1 MFTGIISGVGRIV
14 SVRALGPGSR
24 HGRQLVIE
32 TPATYLDGVRTG
44 DSIAVNGAC
53 LTVTALDANGRSFQA
68 DISAE
73 SLDKTA
79 GLGEPGA
86 VNLEK
91 ALRAGEPLGGHLVS
105 GHVDGVGRVT
115 HFAKVGE
122 SWELRI
128 RLPAALAR
136 FVAYKGSIT
145 VNGVSLTVN
154 RVSDPPPSFEQSGF
168 GTLASGTGSSEL
180 SINLIPHT
188 VTSTT
193 LGKLA
198 NGAQVNL
205 EVDLIARY
213 VERLLSAPK
222 GG

>member
-1 MFTGIISGVGRIV
+1 MFTGIVSGVGRIV
-14 SVRALGPGSR
+14 SVRALGPGPG

-32 TPATYLDGVRTG
+32 GPAGYLEGVRPG
-44 DSIAVNGAC
+44 DSIAINGAC
-53 LTVTALDANGRSFQA
+53 MTVTALDANARRFHV

-79 GLGEPGA
+79 RLGEPGA

-115 HFAKVGE
+115 HFAKIGE

-128 RLPAALAR
+128 RVPAALAR
-136 FVAYKGSIT
+136 FIAYKGSIT

-154 RVSDPPPSFEQSGF
+154 RVTDPPPSFEQSGF
-168 GTLASGTGSSEL
+168 GTLGSAASGSEL

-188 VTSTT
+188 VASTT
-193 LGKLA
+193 LGALA
-198 NGAQVNL
+198 SGAQVNL

-222 GG
+222 NA